1 MRMLDILEHKRWKK
15 ELTDEEI
22 AFFVSGFTKGEI
34 PDYQASALL
43 MAICLSGMTAREIAV
58 LTDCMAHSGEML
70 DLSDLGCATADK
82 HSTGGVGDKTTLIVA
97 PICAAAGVKIAKMSG
112 RGLGHT
118 GGTIDKLESI
128 PGFRVSL
135 SEEEF
140 KAQVKRIGLAVIE
153 QTAGLVPADKKL
165 YALRDVSGSV
175 NSIPLIASSVMSKKL
190 AAGAKNIALDVKCG
204 SGGFMHSLE
213 DARIL
218 AREMV
223 EIGKAC
229 GRNTAAV
236 ITDMDA
242 PLGTH
247 IGNALEV
254 TEACAVLRGKGADD
268 LRELCLILSAHLIS
282 MSLSKAFDAA
292 YRIAEKMLASG
303 AAFGKL
309 SEMVAAQGGDCTVL
323 SQDACFLQAAASRTV
338 PAPQTGYLSHMQTQT
353 VGESASLLGAG
364 RETLNGTPD
373 YAAGIVLHKKT
384 GDFVKQGEPLAT
396 LYTTT
401 VEKCRAGEQR
411 FLESLTFSDEKPK
424 KIPLVLGTVE

>member
-15 ELTDEEI
+15 ELTDNEI

-43 MAICLSGMTAREIAV
+43 MAICLNGMTAHETAV

-70 DLSDLGCATADK
+70 DLSDLGYTTADK

-118 GGTIDKLESI
+118 GGTIDKLVSI

-135 SEEEF
+135 SEAEF
-140 KAQVKRIGLAVIE
+140 KAQVQRIGLAVIE
-153 QTAGLVPADKKL
+153 QTADLAPADKKL

-204 SGGFMHSLE
+204 SGGFMHNLE
-213 DARIL
+213 DARLL

-223 EIGKAC
+223 KIGKAC

-236 ITDMDA
+236 ITDMDT

-268 LRELCLILSAHLIS
+268 LRELCLILSAHLIA

-323 SQDACFLQAAASRTV
+323 SQDTCFLQAETSHTV
-338 PAPQTGYLSHMQTQT
+338 TAPQTGYLSHMQTQA

-373 YAAGIVLHKKT
+373 YAAGIVLHRKT
-384 GDFVKQGEPLAT
+384 GDFVKRGEPLAT
-396 LYTTT
+396 LYSATD
-401 VEKCRAGEQR
+401 EKCRAGEQR
-411 FLESLTFSDEKPK
+411 FLESLTFSDEKPE

>member
-15 ELTDEEI
+15 ELTDNEI

-43 MAICLSGMTAREIAV
+43 MAICLNGMTAHETAV

-70 DLSDLGCATADK
+70 DLSDLGYTTADK

-135 SEEEF
+135 SEAEF
-140 KAQVKRIGLAVIE
+140 KAQVQRIGLAVIE
-153 QTAGLVPADKKL
+153 QTADLAPADKKL

-204 SGGFMHSLE
+204 SGAFMHTVE
-213 DARIL
+213 DARVL
-218 AREMV
+218 AKAMV
-223 EIGKAC
+223 QIGKAC

-236 ITDMDA
+236 ITNMDT

-323 SQDACFLQAAASRTV
+323 SQDTCFLQAETSHTV
-338 PAPQTGYLSHMQTQT
+338 TAPQTGYLSHMQTQT

-373 YAAGIVLHKKT
+373 YAAGIVLHRKT
-384 GDFVKQGEPLAT
+384 GDFVKRGEPLAT
-396 LYTTT
+396 LYSATD
-401 VEKCRAGEQR
+401 EKCRAGEQR
-411 FLESLTFSDEKPK
+411 FLESLTFSDEKPE